1 MTTDAPAPPVPS
13 VRHVETVPVT
23 AEHIGNGIANDCEL
37 CPVAL
42 ALLALWPGADIHVG
56 RAEMWL
62 WPATG
67 GSLTA
72 VTPPSVRQFIDVID
86 SGGRKSAE
94 PFDFT
99 VEWTAGNY
107 DQEPAS

>member
-1 MTTDAPAPPVPS
+1 M
-13 VRHVETVPVT
+13 ETVPVT

-42 ALLALWPGADIHVG
+42 ALLGVWPGADIHVG
-56 RAEMWL
+56 RSEMWL
-62 WPATG
+62 WPRTG

-72 VTPPSVRQFIDVID
+72 TTPLAVRQFIDTLD
-86 SGGRKSAE
+86 GGWRKAVK
-94 PFDFT
+94 PFEFT

-107 DQEPAS
+107 GQEPAA